1 MDPRPAR
8 DRHQLL
14 QVPRQGG
21 PSTKVLRGGRGSQA
35 GTTANQKGYVTFV
48 KCYKKKVILFLL
60 GYHQMPKIDSTHS
73 F

>member
-35 GTTANQKGYVTFV
+35 GTTANQKG
-48 KCYKKKVILFLL
+48 
-60 GYHQMPKIDSTHS
+60 
-73 F
+73 